1 MYSLS
6 RLRPNTRSEPPFPL
20 LPLLDALGLVDG
32 ALEGLRADG
41 PAAAGRRRRRA
52 EVDRP
57 VAVPHR
63 TELGWV
69 H

>member
-1 MYSLS
+1 M
-6 RLRPNTRSEPPFPL
+6 
-20 LPLLDALGLVDG
+20 DG